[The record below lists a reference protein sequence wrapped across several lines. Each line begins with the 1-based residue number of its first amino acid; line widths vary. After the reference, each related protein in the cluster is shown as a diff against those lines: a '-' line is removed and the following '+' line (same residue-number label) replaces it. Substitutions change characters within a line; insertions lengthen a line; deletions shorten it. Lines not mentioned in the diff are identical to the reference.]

1 MTTLLESALI
11 PAKSNL
17 TLTANRIVLTGFMGA
32 GKSTVGRMLAAQLGW
47 RFIDIDAEVEQKYGT
62 TIAAMFAAEG
72 EEVFRRRESA
82 AIARALGQQQ
92 AVIAL
97 GGGAPEILTNRLLLE
112 QTANTA
118 AVFLDAPFEVLFD
131 RCVLQ
136 EGAAVRPVLMD
147 AAAAAARFHLRTP
160 FYRRCAQ
167 HCISTADQNPLQTAA
182 AVLEAIRCHPGH
194 AHAL

>member
-1 MTTLLESALI
+1 MTTLQQTATATAGLDNTTISAQ
-11 PAKSNL
+11 
-17 TLTANRIVLTGFMGA
+17 RIVLTGFMGA
-32 GKSTVGRMLAAQLGW
+32 GKSTVGRLLAAELGW
-47 RFIDIDAEVEQKYGT
+47 RFIDIDAEVEQRYGM

-72 EEVFRRRESA
+72 EDAFRRRESA
-82 AIARALGQQQ
+82 AIARALGLKH

-112 QTANTA
+112 QTARTA
-118 AVFLDAPFEVLFD
+118 SVFLDAPFEVLFD

-147 AAAAAARFHLRTP
+147 APAAAARFHLRAP

-167 HCISTADQNPLQTAA
+167 HHIATAEQAPSETAA
-182 AVLEAIRCHPGH
+182 AILAVLRG
-194 AHAL
+194 

>member
-1 MTTLLESALI
+1 MTTLLDSA
-11 PAKSNL
+11 PAL
-17 TLTANRIVLTGFMGA
+17 PTITTAIMAQRIVLTGFMGA
-32 GKSTVGRMLAAQLGW
+32 GKSTVGRMLAAELGW
-47 RFIDIDAEVEQKYGT
+47 RFIDVDAEVELRYDM
-62 TIAAMFAAEG
+62 TIADMFAVEG

-82 AIARALGQQQ
+82 AIARALG
-92 AVIAL
+92 AKHVVIAL

-147 AAAAAARFHLRTP
+147 AKAAAARFHLRAP

-167 HCISTADQNPLQTAA
+167 HHIATADQVPHETAA
-182 AVLEAIRCHPGH
+182 AILKVLRG
-194 AHAL
+194 

>member
-1 MTTLLESALI
+1 MTTLLQTATAEPHADYTTVSAQ
-11 PAKSNL
+11 
-17 TLTANRIVLTGFMGA
+17 RIVLTGFMGA
-32 GKSTVGRMLAAQLGW
+32 GKSTVGRLLAAELGW
-47 RFIDIDAEVEQKYGT
+47 RFIDIDAEVEAKYGV

-82 AIARALGQQQ
+82 AIARALGQKQ

-112 QTANTA
+112 QTALTA
-118 AVFLDAPFEVLFD
+118 AIFLDAPFNVLFD

-147 AAAAAARFHLRTP
+147 ATAAAARFQLRIP

-167 HCISTADQNPLQTAA
+167 HRVETAA
-182 AVLEAIRCHPGH
+182 QEPHETVATIIEALRS
-194 AHAL
+194 